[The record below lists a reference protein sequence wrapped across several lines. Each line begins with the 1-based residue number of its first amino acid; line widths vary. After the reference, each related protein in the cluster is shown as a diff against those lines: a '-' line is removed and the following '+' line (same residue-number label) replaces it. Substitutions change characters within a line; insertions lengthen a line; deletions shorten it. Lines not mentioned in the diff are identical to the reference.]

1 MIARF
6 LSYKYLILVSSLLTF
21 YFLFSCTPDWIDSY
35 TIPSKNNIISSLPI
49 SPSPIQKSINEP
61 ESKDSIRHLK
71 LLFTGDI
78 MGHTPQIRAAEIKKN
93 KTYDYKPSFEY
104 VAPIIR
110 AADLAI
116 GNLEVTLPGRPP
128 YRGYPI
134 FRSPDDLA
142 KDLKWA
148 GFDVLV
154 TANNHSN
161 DSGKEGVLNTIKT
174 LKTLGFHQTGT
185 FKNPTERDL
194 FYPLILNKNG
204 IKIALLNYTY
214 GTNDIPTT
222 PPTIV
227 NKINWHT
234 IKRDLEKAKK
244 RSPDCIIVMVH
255 WGAEYQLIE
264 NQKQRKLADW
274 LARQG
279 VHIVVGAHPHVVQ
292 PVIEKVVKKEE
303 NNQIHKS
310 LIAYSLGN
318 FVSNQNKK
326 NTDGGII
333 LEVDITKNIRQDSAY
348 IADTH
353 FIPVWRYIQETNQND
368 IYRVLPISVIE
379 SNKRSF
385 INLPSTDKEEML
397 DFLRVTRSRLK
408 HNGAKERRI
417 TVKDITPLKKMAQK

>member
-1 MIARF
+1 MIDRF
-6 LSYKYLILVSSLLTF
+6 VSYKYVFLLSSILLCFLL
-21 YFLFSCTPDWIDSY
+21 LNCTPDWGDSY
-35 TIPSKNNIISSLPI
+35 KISSKNIVSSIPLIKKNLPN
-49 SPSPIQKSINEP
+49 KSSHP
-61 ESKDSIRHLK
+61 ERKDSIQRLK

-93 KTYDYKPSFEY
+93 KIYDYKPSFEY
-104 VAPIIR
+104 IAPIIR
-110 AADLAI
+110 SADIAI

-142 KDLKWA
+142 KDLKWT

-161 DSGKEGVLNTIKT
+161 DSGKRGVLHTIET

-185 FKNPTERDL
+185 FKNQTERDL

-204 IKIALLNYTY
+204 IKLALLNYTY

-234 IKRDLEKAKK
+234 IKRDLQKAKK
-244 RSPDCIIVMVH
+244 RNPDCIIVMVH
-255 WGAEYQLIE
+255 WGDEYQLIE
-264 NQKQRKLADW
+264 NQEQRKLADW

-279 VHIVVGAHPHVVQ
+279 VHLVVGAHPHVVQ
-292 PVIEKVVKKEE
+292 PVIEKVVEKEE
-303 NNQIHKS
+303 NNQFHKS

-333 LEVDITKNIRQDSAY
+333 LEIDITKNIRQDSTY

-353 FIPVWRYIQETNQND
+353 FIPVWRYIQKTNQND
-368 IYRVLPISVIE
+368 IYRVLPISAIE
-379 SNKRSF
+379 NTKRSF
-385 INLPSTDKEEML
+385 INLPLADKKEML

-417 TVKDITPLKKMAQK
+417 TAKDIAPLKKMAQK